1 MTEVAQDTTT
11 QSEPRRSLT
20 PFAWMS
26 IGAAVVTIGLKT
38 GAWLMTGSVGLLSDA
53 AESGVNLVAA
63 IVALIALRVAARPPD
78 ESHHFG
84 HAKAEYFSAG
94 VEAVMIFLA
103 SIVIVITSVERFL
116 NPRSLENIGFGLAIS
131 LVATAVNG
139 FVGMRLLRAGRQYRS
154 MTLLADGKHLL
165 TDVWTSVGVVVG
177 VGAVLLTH
185 WNRLDSIVAF
195 AVGVN
200 ILVMGWRL
208 LTASVDG
215 LMDHALADADHA
227 RIIGVLDGLCTD
239 DVTFH
244 TLQTRESGH
253 RRLVSFHVVVPGT
266 WTVQQA
272 NAVVA
277 AAEEAVRDALEHAEV
292 STRLEPVGTPHRSDS
307 TEGRVRMG
315 GDPRGP
321 G

>member
-1 MTEVAQDTTT
+1 MTEGAIGTTAT
-11 QSEPRRSLT
+11 NEPRRSLT

-26 IGAAVVTIGLKT
+26 IGAAVLTIGLKT

-94 VEAVMIFLA
+94 IEAIMIFVA
-103 SIVIVITSVERFL
+103 SVIIIITSVDRFL
-116 NPRSLENIGFGLAIS
+116 HPRPLENIGIGLAIS
-131 LVATAVNG
+131 MVATGVNG
-139 FVGMRLLRAGRQYRS
+139 FVGLRLLRAGRRYRS
-154 MTLLADGKHLL
+154 MTLVADGKHLL

-177 VGAVLLTH
+177 VAGVALTG
-185 WNRLDSIVAF
+185 WMRLDSIVAF

-208 LTASVDG
+208 LTGSVDG

-227 RIIGVLDGLCTD
+227 RIIGVLDALTTGN
-239 DVTFH
+239 VQFH
-244 TLQTRESGH
+244 TVQTRESGH
-253 RRLVSFHVVVPGT
+253 RRFVSFHVVVPGT
-266 WTVQQA
+266 WSVQQA
-272 NAVVA
+272 DAVVA
-277 AAEEAVRDALEHAEV
+277 GAEQAVRGALDHAEV
-292 STRLEPVGTPHRSDS
+292 STKLEPGGKPCGPADT
-307 TEGRVRMG
+307 GGQVRR
-315 GDPRGP
+315 DAGP
-321 G
+321 GRAG